1 METISE
7 RERESEHF
15 LGAFGVKAGLEEDG
29 RIVTGKGQ
37 ERMGWGQKDKAF
49 RVLYIGWGCIC
60 SWLQQNTQTCHT
72 GMAGGR

>member
-1 METISE
+1 MCVREKQREGGRERERAMETISE

-49 RVLYIGWGCIC
+49 RVLYI
-60 SWLQQNTQTCHT
+60 
-72 GMAGGR
+72 

>member
-49 RVLYIGWGCIC
+49 RVLYI
-60 SWLQQNTQTCHT
+60 
-72 GMAGGR
+72 